1 VRNYL
6 DDVEQRLA
14 NLTLLL
20 KAAGPAAMVEDAHAI
35 VSISGNVGAVEVSRL
50 AGLVEA
56 ACVTGD
62 ALTARK
68 HISALRKAIRE
79 SAGVLAEWAAAL
91 LR

>member
-1 VRNYL
+1 MPPRDAGDFVRNYL
-6 DDVEQRLA
+6 DDVELWLA

-20 KAAGPAAMVEDAHAI
+20 KAASPEAMVED
-35 VSISGNVGAVEVSRL
+35 
-50 AGLVEA
+50 

-79 SAGVLAEWAAAL
+79 SAGVLAARIINA
-91 LR
+91 